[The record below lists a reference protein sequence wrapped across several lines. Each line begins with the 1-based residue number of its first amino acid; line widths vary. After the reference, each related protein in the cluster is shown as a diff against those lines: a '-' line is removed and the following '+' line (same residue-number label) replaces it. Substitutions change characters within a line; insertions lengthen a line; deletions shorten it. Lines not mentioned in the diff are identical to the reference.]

1 MNRVYELLNFKFP
14 TNLHVV
20 PFLTGVNFLIRL
32 ALHTLSQFFVVI
44 FSDSKETF
52 RQLFITYP
60 VLLWIIVAVNHRRT
74 HTPPGQE
81 KK

>member
-32 ALHTLSQFFVVI
+32 ALHTLSQFF
-44 FSDSKETF
+44 FFFFDSKETF

-60 VLLWIIVAVNHRRT
+60 VLLWIIEAVNHRRT